1 MKFYSTYFHQSAY
14 YIYFQNFCPW
24 PKAPSNLVMLH
35 SSDDFFEVDISS
47 ITFHGVLLAKDRV
60 QSLKNVQFAARVA
73 RRSWLSKIHFGTR
86 AIKEFLVSSTCRADC
101 PSVKAKSKTQ
111 NTVHT
116 CFNWREKSK
125 ENLPVSRTHQR
136 Y

>member
-1 MKFYSTYFHQSAY
+1 
-14 YIYFQNFCPW
+14 
-24 PKAPSNLVMLH
+24 MLH
-35 SSDDFFEVDISS
+35 SSDDFYEVDISS

-60 QSLKNVQFAARVA
+60 QSLKNVQFAK
-73 RRSWLSKIHFGTR
+73 SKI
-86 AIKEFLVSSTCRADC
+86 
-101 PSVKAKSKTQ
+101 Q